1 MEIQTAVKVPTRYP
15 VTKGRILSIRP
26 AASERKLI
34 NDSVINGERPE
45 WSPDEMMAAVA
56 DRRDRTAFIDLFEHF
71 APRVKA
77 YLIRLGSNQALAEDL
92 VQDVMLT
99 VWNRAHLYDPAKA
112 RTSTW
117 IFTIAR
123 NRRIDILRRERRPE
137 IDPNDPLLVPSAET
151 PADQAL
157 EEGRAARDLKAAV
170 ATLPEEQSTL
180 LQMAYFED
188 KSHSVIAAELAIPL
202 GTVKS
207 RLRLAL
213 GKLRGT
219 LKEKNDA

>member
-15 VTKGRILSIRP
+15 LTKGRILSIRP

-77 YLIRLGSNQALAEDL
+77 YLIRLGCNQALAEDL

-188 KSHSVIAAELAIPL
+188 KSHSVIAAELAIPH
-202 GTVKS
+202 S
-207 RLRLAL
+207 
-213 GKLRGT
+213 
-219 LKEKNDA
+219 